1 MKNDSVSVSI
11 IGLGYVGLS
20 TAVCFADRGFRIYAV
35 ETDAAKCRA
44 ISSGVAPFR
53 EKGIDG
59 LLGKALRTK
68 RLVCT
73 VDYDDA
79 IQKSAFTFLTVGT
92 PSRPDGSIDLEYV
105 KSAAG
110 SIGKVLKSKD
120 RYPHVA
126 IKSTVVLGSTQS
138 VVKQALETSSGKV
151 CGRGFGLASNP

>member
-1 MKNDSVSVSI
+1 MKNDSISVSI
-11 IGLGYVGLS
+11 VGLGYVGLS

-79 IQKSAFTFLTVGT
+79 IQKSAITFLTVGT
-92 PSRPDGSIDLEYV
+92 PSRPDGSIDLEHV

-110 SIGKVLKSKD
+110 SISKKLKGKD
-120 RYPHVA
+120 PDPHVRV
-126 IKSTVVLGSTQS
+126 KSAGVSGARQS
-138 VVKQALETSSGKV
+138 GLPQALE
-151 CGRGFGLASNP
+151 